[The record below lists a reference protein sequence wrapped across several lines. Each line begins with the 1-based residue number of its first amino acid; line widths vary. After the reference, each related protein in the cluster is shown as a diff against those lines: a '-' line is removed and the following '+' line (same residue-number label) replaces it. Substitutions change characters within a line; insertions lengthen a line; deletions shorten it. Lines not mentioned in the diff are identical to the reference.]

1 MRINSS
7 TRYATLAALVGALA
21 CASNT
26 ARTDQSAAAK
36 DTTTTG
42 RDTLNGQTENPA
54 GYRGMERDTTQVPS
68 GTTQA
73 PVDTFLQKQGTGSPQ
88 DTAGYS
94 GIERD
99 TTGQGNR
106 QNQPSGQVTNQ
117 PSQTDTSGMQS
128 DTSRTGG
135 VTDTSST
142 TGGAADTSS
151 YKPST
156 GNQDTTSGSTA
167 NPSSSSTTGL
177 DSTGMSKTGDT
188 TGYGQS
194 QQQRDST
201 SR

>member
-26 ARTDQSAAAK
+26 ARTADESAAAK

-42 RDTLNGQTENPA
+42 RDTLNGKTENPP
-54 GYRGMERDTTQVPS
+54 GYRGMERDTTQVPN

-99 TTGQGNR
+99 TSHVNQQNGQA
-106 QNQPSGQVTNQ
+106 QPS
-117 PSQTDTSGMQS
+117 QS
-128 DTSRTGG
+128 DTSSMRSDTTNGAAG
-135 VTDTSST
+135 VRDSSSNSST
-142 TGGAADTSS
+142 TGGAADTSG
-151 YKPST
+151 YNQST
-156 GNQDTTSGSTA
+156 GNQNSA
-167 NPSSSSTTGL
+167 NPSSGTTGL
-177 DSTGMSKTGDT
+177 DSTGQSKTGDT